1 MSIALSVPPGID
13 VISFLSQITRQ
24 LLAMSRSCSFVVTES
39 EMLERGPLDQV
50 NKLLTQQWSALAF
63 PIDGIPF
70 GVTRLIAFRQVVR
83 PEMFRF
89 GRRW

>member
-1 MSIALSVPPGID
+1 MALSVPPGN
-13 VISFLSQITRQ
+13 VAISFLGQITRR
-24 LLAMSRSCSFVVTES
+24 LLATSRSCRFVVTES
-39 EMLERGPLDQV
+39 EMLERGPLDPV
-50 NKLLTQQWSALAF
+50 NKLRTQQWSALAF
-63 PIDGIPF
+63 PIDGISF